1 MALKAVAF
9 RVLLKVKEVE
19 KEKEI
24 KTDSGLV
31 VKLAMAVDE
40 KLERQAYTEG
50 TIVDIGED
58 AYAAFKPTTQYA
70 GLKVGDRV
78 YFAKYAGKWIDD
90 PDTKE
95 SFLVVNDEDIVAK
108 VA

>member
-9 RVLLKVKEVE
+9 RVLLKVKEVQQE
-19 KEKEI
+19 S
-24 KTDSGLV
+24 DGRHG
-31 VKLAMAVDE
+31 VKIALAVDA

-50 TIVDIGED
+50 TVVDIGED
-58 AYAAFKPTTQYA
+58 AFAAFKPKSEFA

-78 YFAKYAGKWIDD
+78 FYAKYAGKWIDD
-90 PDTKE
+90 PETNE